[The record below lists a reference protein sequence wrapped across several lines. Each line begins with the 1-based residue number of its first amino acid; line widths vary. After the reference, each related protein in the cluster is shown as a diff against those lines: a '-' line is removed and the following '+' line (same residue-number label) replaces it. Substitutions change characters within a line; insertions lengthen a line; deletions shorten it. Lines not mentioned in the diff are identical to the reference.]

1 MQKKRWGL
9 SGMIAM
15 FFMVITLISG
25 CSSTMEL
32 GKGGSMVTGAAGN
45 NGARGESKQLA
56 KCDKVIATV
65 EIDEP
70 TAGADNMAWAM
81 FASQY
86 GMPQDTTPLL
96 KLVMAQT
103 NCFRV
108 VDRAAALR
116 AAKREHELAEAGLT
130 RKNSTIKK
138 GQVIEAQYTLV
149 PKVVVSQNQSSM
161 RGIGAAAGFIP
172 IPGAGLIGGLL
183 GGVTSKTSDA
193 QVILTIVNNETL
205 VQEGVA
211 EGSAQSKDIGLGG
224 GILAFGGG
232 GGGGIGGGA
241 WNKTDQGKVLAAA
254 FVDATNKLI
263 PILKDLQVP
272 SSSTH
277 TTVGSR

>member
-1 MQKKRWGL
+1 MKTIRAVAL
-9 SGMIAM
+9 LFLA
-15 FFMVITLISG
+15 VIFTG
-25 CSSTMEL
+25 CASTMEL

-45 NGARGESKQLA
+45 NGAQGESKLLA

-70 TAGADNMAWAM
+70 TAGAESTAWMM

-103 NCFRV
+103 NCFKV

-116 AAKREHELAEAGLT
+116 AAKREHELAEAGMT
-130 RKNSTIKK
+130 RKNSTVKK
-138 GQVIEAQYTLV
+138 GNVIEAQYTLV

-193 QVILTIVNNETL
+193 QVVIAVVNNETL
-205 VQEGVA
+205 VEESVA
-211 EGSAQSKDIGLGG
+211 EGSAQSKDIGIGG

-232 GGGGIGGGA
+232 GALGSGGGA
-241 WNKTDQGKVLAAA
+241 WSKTDQGKVVAAA
-254 FVDATNKLI
+254 FVDAVNKLV
-263 PILKDLQVP
+263 PTLKDLQVP
-272 SSSTH
+272 SPPTPEL
-277 TTVGSR
+277 VGKK